1 MSLMTQTSII
11 SDPVLN
17 TFSLL
22 PWITAYASA
31 NTILKTYTAIIRI
44 VYVLFATVK
53 QVKLGLSCA
62 KIRSASQWLAIIIT
76 IIVIFIKKFSYLRDL
91 SRSRNSGCSNRSSG
105 SNI

>member
-44 VYVLFATVK
+44 VHVVFAITK
-53 QVKLGLSCA
+53 QVGAELCQAQISL
-62 KIRSASQWLAIIIT
+62 T
-76 IIVIFIKKFSYLRDL
+76 
-91 SRSRNSGCSNRSSG
+91 
-105 SNI
+105 